1 MHEKE
6 YMEKEVQDIL
16 DEYFVMSDDEKLYY
30 AEKQQF
36 EEKTNSIMNRYIAK
50 SNDKIHPN
58 WRKKKEF

>member
-30 AEKQQF
+30 AEK
-36 EEKTNSIMNRYIAK
+36 K
-50 SNDKIHPN
+50 
-58 WRKKKEF
+58 